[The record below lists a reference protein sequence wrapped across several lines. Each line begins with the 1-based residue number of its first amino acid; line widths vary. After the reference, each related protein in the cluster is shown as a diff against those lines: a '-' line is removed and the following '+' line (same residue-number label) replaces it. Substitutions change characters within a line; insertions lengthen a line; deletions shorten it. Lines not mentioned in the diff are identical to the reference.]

1 MSMSAEGIKRNR
13 SRSLLTTLG
22 IIIGVGSV
30 VLMVSIGNSFERYIL
45 NQVESFGGGLIE
57 IYPKG
62 LEEYGGSLDTI
73 TFNDVDALGTLSTV
87 TQVAPVIFVP
97 EAVQYGTERVT
108 PFLAATNPNFYR
120 NLNMTVS
127 QGRGLSADDV
137 SAARPVAVLGPD
149 AAEELFAAENPLGK
163 RVTIGSRKL
172 TVIGVADELG
182 SLSGQQMDGAVVIPL
197 SVGRAMTGFNYATYV
212 SVQAVDDV
220 ELALLDITSL
230 LRQRHGIENSEND
243 PDQDDFLARSTEQAT
258 AIIGTVTAGITAFL
272 GLIAGISL
280 VVGGIGIM
288 NIMLVSVTERT
299 KEIGLRKAVGAR
311 QSDVL
316 IQFLLEAMM
325 LTMLGG
331 IIGIVGGLAIAYVLA
346 LIINNFLGDFPFAV
360 SVSAIVLST
369 LMALGTGLVF
379 GLYPARRASLLSPME
394 ALRWE

>member
-1 MSMSAEGIKRNR
+1 MK
-13 SRSLLTTLG
+13 
-22 IIIGVGSV
+22 GV
-30 VLMVSIGNSFERYIL
+30 E
-45 NQVESFGGGLIE
+45 
-57 IYPKG
+57 
-62 LEEYGGSLDTI
+62 
-73 TFNDVDALGTLSTV
+73 
-87 TQVAPVIFVP
+87 
-97 EAVQYGTERVT
+97 
-108 PFLAATNPNFYR
+108 
-120 NLNMTVS
+120 
-127 QGRGLSADDV
+127 
-137 SAARPVAVLGPD
+137 
-149 AAEELFAAENPLGK
+149 
-163 RVTIGSRKL
+163 
-172 TVIGVADELG
+172 
-182 SLSGQQMDGAVVIPL
+182 
-197 SVGRAMTGFNYATYV
+197 
-212 SVQAVDDV
+212 DV
-220 ELALLDITSL
+220 ELGLLDITSL